1 MRHRGRGIH
10 LIPRAGPMAA
20 VAKPTCAAPAATG
33 CSIASLPSKAGPLVP
48 FRRSVAWA
56 RQQAAGHHD
65 SRQAARLAD
74 EVIE

>member
-1 MRHRGRGIH
+1 MRRRGRGIH

-33 CSIASLPSKAGPLVP
+33 CSIASPPSKAAPWC
-48 FRRSVAWA
+48 RSDAPSLGTP
-56 RQQAAGHHD
+56 AGGGGITIPD
-65 SRQAARLAD
+65 KLLALAD